1 MRLILDAH
9 VSGPVIGE
17 ALKREGHDVFAVDQ
31 RPDLE
36 GMSDEDLLA
45 LAVKEGRILIT
56 ANVRHFLPLVT
67 EKSVKGESH
76 PGCILIPR
84 SVRSEDFG
92 AIISGTLKLLEGTS
106 QEEWIVRVDWIRRQS
121 A

>member
-9 VSGPVIGE
+9 VSGPVVGE

-31 RPDLE
+31 HSDLE

-45 LAVKEGRILIT
+45 LATEEGRILVT

-67 EKSVKGESH
+67 ERSIRGESH

-84 SVRSEDFG
+84 SVRGEDFG
-92 AIISGTLKLLEGTS
+92 AIISGTLALVEGTS
-106 QEEWIVRVDWIRRQS
+106 QEGWVDRVDWIRR
-121 A
+121 

>member
-9 VSGPVIGE
+9 VSGPVVGE
-17 ALKREGHDVFAVDQ
+17 ALKREGHDIFAVDQ

-36 GMSDEDLLA
+36 GLSDENLLA
-45 LAVKEGRILIT
+45 LAVEEGRVLVT
-56 ANVRHFLPLVT
+56 ANVRHFLPLLRQM
-67 EKSVKGESH
+67 SVRGESH

-92 AIISGTLKLLEGTS
+92 AIINGTLKLLECTS
-106 QEEWIVRVDWIRRQS
+106 QEDWIDRV
-121 A
+121 AWIPK